1 MERVINIA
9 FYFLILFNVVFGN
22 NVAIQKEF
30 TVVVKPGEVSCFYET
45 AKANQLIDVEYQ
57 VIDSDHGDY
66 DISFEIR
73 NPNGYAMETDYKK
86 SDNIHRLNA
95 HIDGDYGFCIDN
107 SFSVY
112 SSKTVFF
119 ELIIEWDEN
128 ANVPRSDE
136 FADFKDTLAQDQ
148 QFDLKQ
154 QKIQEMVRKNIF
166 SVYWNV
172 HFDSKCF
179 TYIFSFTV

>member
-1 MERVINIA
+1 M
-9 FYFLILFNVVFGN
+9 VFGN

-30 TVVVKPGEVSCFYET
+30 TIVVKPGEVSCFYET
-45 AKANQLIDVEYQ
+45 VKLNQLIDVEYQ

-86 SDNIHRLNA
+86 SDNIHRLSA
-95 HIDGDYGFCIDN
+95 HNDGDYGFCIDN